1 MNQKIWKL
9 GTITVVILVLGY
21 LITSF
26 FSNTFSNNLAP
37 KAKTSADKE
46 TLRRVTE
53 EAESYFDEFGHYG
66 VLQEEEVGT
75 TTCQTQGTFLSRQA
89 VIDILNRYD
98 KSQCIYQIDQNGS
111 NRVNSW
117 SLSVKEGGG
126 IVCVDS
132 SGASQ
137 KLNSFPQTASC
148 Q

>member
-9 GTITVVILVLGY
+9 GTITVVILILGY

-26 FSNTFSNNLAP
+26 FSNTFNNNLAP

-46 TLRRVTE
+46 TLRRITE

-66 VLQEEEVGT
+66 VLQEGEVGT

-117 SLSVKEGGG
+117 SLAVKEGGG

-137 KLNSFPQTASC
+137 KLNSFPQSASC

>member
-21 LITSF
+21 LIISF
-26 FSNTFSNNLAP
+26 FSNTFNNNLAP

-66 VLQEEEVGT
+66 VLQEGEVGT
-75 TTCQTQGTFLSRQA
+75 TTCQTNGTFLSRQA
-89 VIDILNRYD
+89 VVDILSKY
-98 KSQCIYQIDQNGS
+98 SQTQCVYQVDQNGS
-111 NRVNSW
+111 NRVNAW
-117 SLSVKEGGG
+117 SLAVKESGG
-126 IVCVDS
+126 IICADS